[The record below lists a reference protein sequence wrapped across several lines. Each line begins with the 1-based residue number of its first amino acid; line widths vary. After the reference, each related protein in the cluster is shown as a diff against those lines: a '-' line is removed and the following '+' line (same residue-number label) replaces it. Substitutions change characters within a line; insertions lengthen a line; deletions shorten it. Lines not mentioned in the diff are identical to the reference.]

1 LSRVAAQRL
10 ALAIVI
16 TLGVLAGGLTKVA
29 DLDFWWHL
37 KAGELIVK
45 THSIPAK
52 DVFSDTAFGREYVDH
67 EWLFQAI
74 VYFTYSAGGPM
85 GIALLKCLLVA
96 LTLLIVAFYAVERGA
111 EPFAAGG
118 LVLLALAGGITRMIE
133 RPELFSTLFAVV
145 TFVVCDRYL
154 RTRDWR
160 VLAWLPVL
168 CAVWANV
175 HAAVI
180 IGLIIQ
186 LMFIRSAPQIVALF
200 ASIGASCLNPFGD
213 RVLTVPF
220 ELTRIIDSGV
230 LNNEEWRHP
239 TFQKAPFYFVA
250 LGITILLLVAQTLLS
265 VRRQTEPRQTRVSVA
280 HPRVSVVHLGVA
292 LFFAYLSLK
301 YIRNVGLFCTFMPM
315 LVAAEVGQ
323 LKQTWRRGIGAIGA
337 LSAVFVLVFYFPFE
351 RGFGEA
357 SYFPDRIA
365 QVTRERNLRGHMLNS
380 YSFGGYLI
388 WKLWPQRRVFID
400 GRNEVYLPLLERLK
414 ASRDDSRAWDAL
426 LRDYQIEYALL
437 EYVDDLDRVTQ
448 FDASGKATTGF
459 APLTATRFPRSRW
472 ALVYWDDDG
481 MVLVKRGGV
490 NSVEGE
496 YDAVFPE
503 GIGYQRQL
511 VKNGTVDRA
520 RAIAQLQ
527 RKLVEDPNCHRA
539 RVLLAQLLED
549 RRSRL
554 SGQAGLPVLQFRIG
568 SGFPPSC
575 ERCSSAGS

>member
-1 LSRVAAQRL
+1 LSRTAAPRL

-16 TLGVLAGGLTKVA
+16 TLGVLAGGLTKIA

-37 KAGELIVK
+37 KAGELIVN

-74 VYFTYSAGGPM
+74 EYVTYSAGGPM

-96 LTLLIVAFYAVERGA
+96 LTLLIVAFYAVERGV

-145 TFVVCDRYL
+145 TFIVCDRYL

-160 VLAWLPVL
+160 VLAWLPVI

-186 LMFIRSAPQIVALF
+186 LIFIQSAPQIVAFL
-200 ASIGASCLNPFGD
+200 ASIAASCLNPFGY

-230 LNNEEWRHP
+230 LNNEEWHHP
-239 TFQKAPFYFVA
+239 TFQKVPFYFVA
-250 LGITILLLVAQTLLS
+250 LGITIVLLVAQTLLS
-265 VRRQTEPRQTRVSVA
+265 VRRQTRVSVA
-280 HPRVSVVHLGVA
+280 HLGVA
-292 LFFAYLSLK
+292 LFFAYISLK

-315 LVAAEVGQ
+315 LVAAEVGR
-323 LKQTWRRGIGAIGA
+323 LKQMWRRVIVAIGV
-337 LSAVFVLVFYFPFE
+337 LSAAFVLVFYFPFE

-414 ASRDDSRAWDAL
+414 ASRDDSRAWNAL

-448 FDASGKATTGF
+448 FDASGKATTEL

-481 MVLVKRGGV
+481 MVLVRRGGV

-511 VKNGTVDRA
+511 VDKGAVNRP

-527 RKLVEDPNCHRA
+527 RKLAEDPGSHRA
-539 RVLLAQLLED
+539 KVLLTQLTQN
-549 RRSRL
+549 R
-554 SGQAGLPVLQFRIG
+554 
-568 SGFPPSC
+568 
-575 ERCSSAGS
+575 

>member
-1 LSRVAAQRL
+1 MSRAAAQRL

-16 TLGVLAGGLTKVA
+16 TFGVLAGGLTKIA

-37 KAGELIVK
+37 KAGELIIK

-52 DVFSDTAFGREYVDH
+52 DVFSYTALGREYVDH

-74 VYFTYSAGGPM
+74 EYVTYSAGGPM
-85 GIALLKCLLVA
+85 GIALLKCLLIA
-96 LTLLIVAFYAVERGA
+96 LTLLIVAFYAVERGV

-145 TFVVCDRYL
+145 TFIVCDRYL

-160 VLAWLPVL
+160 VLAWLPVI

-180 IGLIIQ
+180 VGLIIQ
-186 LMFIRSAPQIVALF
+186 LFFIRSAPQIVTFL
-200 ASIGASCLNPFGD
+200 ASIAASCLNPFGD

-250 LGITILLLVAQTLLS
+250 LGITIVLLVAQTLRVAQTLLS

-280 HPRVSVVHLGVA
+280 HPRVSVAHPGVSVAHLGVA
-292 LFFAYLSLK
+292 LFFAYISLK

-323 LKQTWRRGIGAIGA
+323 LKQRMWQRVIVAIGA
-337 LSAVFVLVFYFPFE
+337 LSAVFILVFYFSFE

-365 QVTRERNLRGHMLNS
+365 QVTRQRNLRGHMLNS

-388 WKLWPQRRVFID
+388 WKLWPERSVFID

-414 ASRDDSRAWDAL
+414 ASRDDSHAWNAL

-481 MVLVKRGGV
+481 MVLVRRGGV

-511 VKNGTVDRA
+511 VDKGAVNRP

-527 RKLVEDPNCHRA
+527 RKLAEDPGSHRA
-539 RVLLAQLLED
+539 KVLLAQLTQN
-549 RRSRL
+549 R
-554 SGQAGLPVLQFRIG
+554 
-568 SGFPPSC
+568 
-575 ERCSSAGS
+575 